1 MAAKRYSKKREAI
14 LACLSSTK
22 SHPSAE
28 WVYQQLKPQFPD
40 LSLAT
45 VYRNLNQLA
54 EAGLIRKVEGLDGS
68 VHFDHN
74 THNHYHFVCIK
85 CNKVYDV
92 PCEVAPDLNQKVL
105 VKTGLQVISHDIT
118 FKGICQH
125 CQKHN

>member
-1 MAAKRYSKKREAI
+1 MNYSKQRELALKVLQKNMCHPTADFVYKQKR
-14 LACLSSTK
+14 K
-22 SHPSAE
+22 
-28 WVYQQLKPQFPD
+28 D
-40 LSLAT
+40 LPNISLAT

-92 PCEVAPDLNQKVL
+92 SCEVAPDLNQKVL

>member
-1 MAAKRYSKKREAI
+1 MQNYSRQREAI
-14 LACLSSTK
+14 VRTLANTV
-22 SHPSAE
+22 SHPTAE
-28 WVYQQLKPQFPD
+28 EIYAEVKKNCPKI
-40 LSLAT
+40 SLAT